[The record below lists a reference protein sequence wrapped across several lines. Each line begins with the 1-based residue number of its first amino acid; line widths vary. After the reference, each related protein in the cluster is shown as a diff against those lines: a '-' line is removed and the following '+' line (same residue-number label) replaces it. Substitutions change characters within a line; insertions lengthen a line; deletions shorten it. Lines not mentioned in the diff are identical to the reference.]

1 MPGVPVTWQVLKPT
15 VASIDP
21 VTGVATGITPG
32 LTIVRAFVGN
42 VFDEVELIIRP

>member
-1 MPGVPVTWQVLKPT
+1 VLNPT

-21 VTGVATGITPG
+21 VTGVATGLTPG

-42 VFDEVELIIRP
+42 LFDEVELLIRP